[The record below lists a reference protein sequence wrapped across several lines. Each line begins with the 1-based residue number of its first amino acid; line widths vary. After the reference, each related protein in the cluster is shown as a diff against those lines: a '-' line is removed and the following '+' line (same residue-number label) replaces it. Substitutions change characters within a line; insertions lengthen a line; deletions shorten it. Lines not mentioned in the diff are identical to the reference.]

1 MNISNKIRYFKVL
14 IVTPFITTPYTISPP
29 RVAFPPIYHPTL
41 SAMLEYAKTI
51 LLKVSFDRA
60 LFEKELRK
68 AVRTLAP
75 DELLQ
80 FKDWCYK
87 QFVKVYQ
94 LILNRVF
101 GQPTLA

>member
-1 MNISNKIRYFKVL
+1 
-14 IVTPFITTPYTISPP
+14 
-29 RVAFPPIYHPTL
+29 
-41 SAMLEYAKTI
+41 MLEYAKTI
-51 LLKVSFDRA
+51 LLKVSFDKV

-75 DELLQ
+75 DELLL

-87 QFVKVYQ
+87 QFSKLYQ

-101 GQPTLA
+101 GQPAVS